1 MEQAYRGQPSVGKRH
16 GGDCDCTHSLTGARA
31 RLNSPGIASS
41 DGARTRSLAPEF
53 PPCQAKFEA
62 PAPSYPLEAPAPL
75 PPRLSVEDTANA
87 DAEGEAVAG
96 PRALAEPDGGESRA
110 HTAIEDADD
119 GVRADSAPEH
129 EAMSA
134 PAPPPPL
141 EAPTV
146 ACDATEA
153 VEARPADERAL
164 AMAVKKEQLLEVLFG
179 ITCGIRMVWC
189 LEDDEI
195 DEEVRARVFSPT
207 RARIVCP
214 SFSRARFRGARPARR
229 RRVLRKPGATLGR
242 CGMLINDTGGVYLY
256 IWRWIMNATAPACI
270 ERSRAM
276 PTASRAPAAFQ
287 LGLDYR
293 LSFCITAA
301 CI

>member
-1 MEQAYRGQPSVGKRH
+1 M
-16 GGDCDCTHSLTGARA
+16 
-31 RLNSPGIASS
+31 NSPGIASS
-41 DGARTRSLAPEF
+41 DGARTRSLAPDF

-141 EAPTV
+141 EAPAV

-195 DEEVRARVFSPT
+195 DEEVRARPL
-207 RARIVCP
+207 AH
-214 SFSRARFRGARPARR
+214 SRAR
-229 RRVLRKPGATLGR
+229 RVPVVLT
-242 CGMLINDTGGVYLY
+242 
-256 IWRWIMNATAPACI
+256 
-270 ERSRAM
+270 RAF
-276 PTASRAPAAFQ
+276 PRRAPSSKATSLAKTWGDSRTLWNVDQ
-287 LGLDYR
+287 RYWWCISLHLAMDYERDRTRMYRTQSRNADRIASARSISIGPRDYR
-293 LSFCITAA
+293 LSCCITAA